1 MEFNA
6 TIQKSN
12 RVKHFLLLMKKKHL
26 ANNKGIIPVVILVI
40 LGGLALLG
48 VGFYL
53 GKGNSF
59 YVGIGV
65 GIGLIIILPNLNR
78 IIRWFK
84 SIKEEVKK

>member
-6 TIQKSN
+6 MIQKSN
-12 RVKHFLLLMKKKHL
+12 RVRAFSLLMKKKHL
-26 ANNKGIIPVVILVI
+26 ANNKGVIPVVILVI

-84 SIKEEVKK
+84 SIKGEIEK

>member
-12 RVKHFLLLMKKKHL
+12 RVKHFLLLMKKKNL
-26 ANNKGIIPVVILVI
+26 ANNKGVIPVVILVI
-40 LGGLALLG
+40 LAGLALFG

-59 YVGIGV
+59 YVGIAV
-65 GIGLIIILPNLNR
+65 GIGLLIILPNLNR

-84 SIKEEVKK
+84 SIKGEFKK